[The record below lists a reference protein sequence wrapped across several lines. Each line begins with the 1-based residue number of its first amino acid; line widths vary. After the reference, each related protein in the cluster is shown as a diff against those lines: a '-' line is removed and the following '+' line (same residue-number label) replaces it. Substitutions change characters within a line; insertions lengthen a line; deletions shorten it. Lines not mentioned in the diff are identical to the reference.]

1 MKKFYSISLLIAVLA
16 SSIFVSCVKENA
28 PAAKPNQ
35 PEAEAEQYYVLSY
48 DRFDFEDDVQ
58 ILDADTVQIS
68 VSKDYLDKLGY
79 KFQASEAEPVAVTIW
94 QSINT
99 APYVRNITATAEQD
113 DRVIL
118 TTKSGDI
125 GDVFGN
131 TDFVLETEFYLD
143 KSQPLAV
150 TRGGELVENYD
161 RYTDEEGVIHPAV
174 VIIDKQYDEPI
185 PSFAHVPTRGGNAYF
200 TPEMLEQSNGSV
212 DFNIINTKF
221 NIGEFKITS
230 PEDEQLGLE
239 LGLDEVNVSLVSNL
253 RISFATKWFKL
264 KQFECTIYGK
274 NKFDLTSSITIDGRF
289 KKELEK
295 ELFKCNC
302 FTTVFWVGVVPVSV
316 SMNAGLQAVGEVNL
330 NASATFS
337 STYTITDT
345 YEYGARYSDEKWYGI
360 ANSKRE
366 SGFTDFYIS
375 PVTTEL
381 SAMFGLELFADLKFY
396 GCVGPKIT
404 FGPHIEAS
412 ISAAYNALDDTIDL
426 ETMGEFYLGGEYG
439 IELQIW
445 KWKLAAFKHKY
456 NVLNNEPLWEQ
467 SMSVPYDMFRR

>member
-1 MKKFYSISLLIAVLA
+1 M
-16 SSIFVSCVKENA
+16 
-28 PAAKPNQ
+28 
-35 PEAEAEQYYVLSY
+35 
-48 DRFDFEDDVQ
+48 
-58 ILDADTVQIS
+58 
-68 VSKDYLDKLGY
+68 
-79 KFQASEAEPVAVTIW
+79 
-94 QSINT
+94 
-99 APYVRNITATAEQD
+99 
-113 DRVIL
+113 
-118 TTKSGDI
+118 
-125 GDVFGN
+125 
-131 TDFVLETEFYLD
+131 
-143 KSQPLAV
+143 AV

-456 NVLNNEPLWEQ
+456 NVLNNEPLWEE